1 MSYNAKNRQVKAQY
15 TKKKIYES
23 AKELFLSNNYSEV
36 SVDSIVELAGVSKGS
51 FYVHYASKDA
61 LVAALINDQVAKVDT
76 DYRSFI
82 DSFPNDTPTKALFL
96 SLIGKIADVLIEIG
110 CDKMQFIYK
119 AQITKDLD
127 TGAVTSY
134 NREIYKMFS
143 NVLERGIRRGE
154 FKTDFPLDVLTKHF
168 MMAIRGITYEWC
180 IRYPDFDYKTEA
192 LKHFELL
199 LGGCKTDLPNRSD

>member
-1 MSYNAKNRQVKAQY
+1 MSYNAENRRIKAQC
-15 TKKKIYES
+15 TKRKIYES
-23 AKELFLSNNYSEV
+23 AKRLFSSKDYNDV

-61 LVAALINDQVAKVDT
+61 LVTALLNDQVSQVDT

-82 DSFPNDTPTKALFL
+82 DSFPNDTPTQALFL
-96 SLIGKIADVLIEIG
+96 SLIGKIADVLNEIG
-110 CDKMQFIYK
+110 CYKMQVLYK

-143 NVLERGIRRGE
+143 NVLERGIKRGE
-154 FKTDFPLDVLTKHF
+154 FKTNFPLDVLTKHF

-180 IRYPDFDYKTEA
+180 IRYPEFDYKTES
-192 LKHFELL
+192 LNHFELL
-199 LGGCKTDLPNRSD
+199 LEGLQN